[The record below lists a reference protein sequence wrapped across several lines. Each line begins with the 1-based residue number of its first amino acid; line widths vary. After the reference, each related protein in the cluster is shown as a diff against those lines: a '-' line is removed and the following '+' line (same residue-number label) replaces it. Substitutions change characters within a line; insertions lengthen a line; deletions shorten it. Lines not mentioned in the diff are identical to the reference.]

1 MFATPPPLLLPFTKQ
16 IVIFFA
22 ILASSTI
29 GCVSAVYMAASQLV
43 DANHRYRP
51 DRINERT
58 KSINGLIEWVFHK
71 VLIRSASWMP
81 ILLQCARWDA

>member
-1 MFATPPPLLLPFTKQ
+1 M
-16 IVIFFA
+16 IFFA

-29 GCVSAVYMAASQLV
+29 GCVSSVYMAASQLV

-58 KSINGLIEWVFHK
+58 KSINGLIEWVLHK
-71 VLIRSASWMP
+71 VIRR
-81 ILLQCARWDA
+81 LLHHAAPYVHDEMHDTMHDEMCDV